1 MATFA
6 NLANLG
12 GIVATTSSSVNNNR
26 LGVHFSVAHLRTID
40 LLLAVGARKGMGCAV
55 HVGRTE
61 FPKLD
66 LPATFR
72 KQNCF
77 ELRRWMKQLGVKYLG
92 SIKLGIDRAIGG
104 DHAFGAIMH
113 LVGV

>member
-66 LPATFR
+66 FASNVS
-72 KQNCF
+72 KA
-77 ELRRWMKQLGVKYLG
+77 
-92 SIKLGIDRAIGG
+92 KL
-104 DHAFGAIMH
+104 F
-113 LVGV
+113 